1 MINIARNKLDT
12 RAVEDN
18 RVGSDG
24 WRWGRLRFGWSR
36 KAILRGG
43 TFELRPK
50 L

>member
-24 WRWGRLRFGWSR
+24 WRWVRLRFGGVKEGHSE
-36 KAILRGG
+36 RGNI
-43 TFELRPK
+43 
-50 L
+50 